1 VDGTR
6 TERGEDVGEVVVG
19 VDGTPTGLQAVA
31 WAAAEARVRGAG
43 LRIVHAAPY
52 ATNRSGQQRATAILG
67 RAFTVARRH
76 EPHVRTVTARS
87 EQDAVTALAEA
98 SRGADLL
105 VVGRLSGHP
114 GDIVVPSLA
123 PAIAVAAHCPVTV
136 VRTGPG
142 TTHAGDR
149 PVVAGVQQAGQDAP
163 VLEEAFADAWRHGC
177 PLVVLHAHGAV
188 GGGGTPAALDH
199 ALDPWR
205 QQYPDVP
212 VQVRTGDGGAAAE
225 LLRLS
230 VSARTVVV
238 GSRRRG
244 AAAAAVLGST
254 SRTLL
259 QHADCPVTVVHR
271 TGPDR
276 STASRDRAA
285 SSTGTG

>member
-1 VDGTR
+1 MSTS
-6 TERGEDVGEVVVG
+6 
-19 VDGTPTGLQAVA
+19 TPSRQAVG

-52 ATNRSGQQRATAILG
+52 ASTRPGQQRAAAILG
-67 RAFTVARRH
+67 RAFTVARQH

-87 EQDAVTALAEA
+87 DQDAVTALAEA

-105 VVGRLSGHP
+105 VVGRLSGHT
-114 GDIVVPSLA
+114 GDTVVPSLA

-142 TTHAGDR
+142 PVHAVDR
-149 PVVAGVQQAGQDAP
+149 PVVAGVQQAEEDAP
-163 VLEEAFADAWRHGC
+163 VLEEAFADAGRHGC
-177 PLVVLHAHGAV
+177 PLVVLHARGPV
-188 GGGGTPAALDH
+188 GGGDTPAALDR

-205 QQYPDVP
+205 QRYPDVP

-225 LLRLS
+225 LLHLS
-230 VSARTVVV
+230 VGARTVVV
-238 GSRRRG
+238 GTRGRG

-271 TGPDR
+271 TGTDR
-276 STASRDRAA
+276 ATAPRDRAA
-285 SSTGTG
+285 SGTGTV